1 MAASTGAVV
10 SAASDNI
17 VAVARPEIKAV
28 DIPNASMFFETEI
41 SKGVEA
47 GAVCY
52 KTITHDDVITMVKEA
67 QIEQALTDNERIT
80 NAMMTMGGQFGSAR
94 YLALMFVG
102 QVGAKYVLAGTLLD
116 AKSATRVASGQQ
128 TFDKAD
134 VLANGAVRSLFKSL
148 ATKLPCSLE
157 ISGTR
162 QIDLAKIA
170 NADDTAFAPNLQAMR
185 LLAPLGLGGEPTF
198 SGRGS
203 QSDTLVAEIKGGD
216 QDATIGGTATWTST
230 MDAPVV
236 NMSSPG
242 ADVVMR
248 RAPYTL
254 KFDGEAVTGTYDD
267 ASNKASFA
275 LELLE
280 QGTATGGAGQATVT
294 LKNQLAGLIGA
305 LDSIESAAKALG
317 VNVKALEQEAA
328 SASGAPAGFDPH
340 KATNTLPVPS
350 PGQTDAAYFR
360 LSFDL
365 NMRDD
370 DEKRV
375 SGNDS
380 LGPYNYVVRVKREHK

>member
-1 MAASTGAVV
+1 MTRIFVIAALMAASTGAVV

-185 LLAPLGLGGEPTF
+185 LLAPLGLVGE
-198 SGRGS
+198 
-203 QSDTLVAEIKGGD
+203 LKGGD

-340 KATNTLPVPS
+340 EATNTLPVPS

-360 LSFDL
+360 LSFD
-365 NMRDD
+365 
-370 DEKRV
+370 
-375 SGNDS
+375 
-380 LGPYNYVVRVKREHK
+380 